1 MDERHIPEEMLG
13 RFLRSEGSR
22 EEARTVVRHLLSGC
36 PQCLEMSR
44 RATSGAGVFAPGGTA
59 GWEEA
64 YEEVFTRALAFV
76 SAEERRLAL
85 EKLRGWALWAELEP
99 LNPPVRFARVETEA
113 RFHIF
118 GLYDRLLEASRWY
131 SRTDPAEAVDV
142 VRLAVLV
149 AERLDA
155 PRLGEEQWADL
166 RAGALAALGNALR
179 IAEDFEEA
187 RQAFDQAWNLLAK
200 GTGDPLE
207 RASLISLEASYR
219 KDVGELELAE
229 SSLEEALEIYR
240 KAAGDSHLQG
250 RILLQMGEIIGHAAP
265 ERGIAHLRKALA
277 LMDFSREPRLELS
290 AQHALAQYLSDS
302 GQPEEALVVL
312 ERARP
317 LYEQFRE
324 ELVQLRLH
332 WLEGKIAARLGELA
346 EAESIFA
353 QLWDELN
360 ARGLHQEVVLVTID
374 LAAVLS
380 RKGETAR
387 AAELASQCF
396 SIMQRWGLHRDAL
409 AAWLVFQDALAHGNA
424 LGNLFERIGGYYRR
438 HWFKPG
444 KLAMS

>member
-13 RFLRSEGSR
+13 RFLRAEGSR
-22 EEARTVVRHLLSGC
+22 EETRRVVRHLLRGC

-44 RATSGAGVFAPGGTA
+44 QATSGVGVFASRGAA

-64 YEEVFTRALAFV
+64 YEEVFARALAF
-76 SAEERRLAL
+76 AGEEERRLAL
-85 EKLRGWALWAELEP
+85 EKVRGWALWAELEP
-99 LNPPVRFARVETEA
+99 LNPPARFARVEAEA
-113 RFHIF
+113 RFHTF
-118 GLYDRLLEASRWY
+118 GLYERLLEASRWY
-131 SRTDPAEAVDV
+131 NRADPAEAVDV

-149 AERLDA
+149 AERLDTA
-155 PRLGEEQWADL
+155 RLGEERWADV
-166 RAGALAALGNALR
+166 RAGAMAALGNALR

-187 RQAFDQAWNLLAK
+187 RQAFDQAWHLLRQ
-200 GTGDPLE
+200 GTGQPLE

-240 KAAGDSHLQG
+240 KAGDSHLQG
-250 RILLQMGEIIGHAAP
+250 RVLLQMGEIVGHAAP
-265 ERGIAHLRKALA
+265 ERGIAHLRRALA
-277 LMDFSREPRLELS
+277 LLDFSREPRLELS

-302 GQPEEALVVL
+302 GQPEEALAVL

-353 QLWDELN
+353 QLWDELH

-374 LAAVLS
+374 LAQVLTA
-380 RKGETAR
+380 KGETAR
-387 AAELASQCF
+387 AAELAGQCF
-396 SIMQRWGLHRDAL
+396 TIMQRWGLHRDAL
-409 AAWLVFQDALAHGNA
+409 AAWLVFQDALAHGSA
-424 LGNLFERIGGYYRR
+424 LETLFERIGGYYRR
-438 HWFKPG
+438 YWHRPG
-444 KLAMS
+444 TLAMG

>member
-44 RATSGAGVFAPGGTA
+44 RATSQAGVFVPGGTA

-99 LNPPVRFARVETEA
+99 LNPPARFARVEAEA
-113 RFHIF
+113 RFHSF
-118 GLYDRLLEASRWY
+118 GLYERLLEASRWY

-142 VRLAVLV
+142 VRLAVQV

-155 PRLGEEQWADL
+155 ARLGKRWADV
-166 RAGALAALGNALR
+166 RAAAMAALGNALR
-179 IAEDFEEA
+179 IAESFEES
-187 RQAFDQAWNLLAK
+187 RQAFDQAWHLLK
-200 GTGDPLE
+200 GGTGDPLE

-229 SSLEEALEIYR
+229 SSLEDALEIYR
-240 KAAGDSHLQG
+240 KAGDSHLQG
-250 RILLQMGEIIGHAAP
+250 RVLLKMGEIIGHADP

-277 LMDFSREPRLELS
+277 LLDFSREPRLELS

-302 GQPEEALVVL
+302 GQPEEALAVL

-332 WLEGKIAARLGELA
+332 WVEGKIAARLGELA

-353 QLWDELN
+353 QLWDELH

-374 LAAVLS
+374 LAQVLTA
-380 RKGETAR
+380 KGETAR

-409 AAWLVFQDALAHGNA
+409 AAWLVFQDALAQGSA
-424 LGNLFERIGGYYRR
+424 LSSLFERIGGYYRR
-438 HWFKPG
+438 YWFRPG
-444 KLAMS
+444 KLVVD

>member
-13 RFLRSEGSR
+13 RFLRAEGSR
-22 EEARTVVRHLLSGC
+22 EETRRVVRHLLRGC

-44 RATSGAGVFAPGGTA
+44 QATSGVGAFASRGAA

-64 YEEVFTRALAFV
+64 YEEVFARALAF
-76 SAEERRLAL
+76 AGEEERRLAL
-85 EKLRGWALWAELEP
+85 EKVRGWALWAELEP
-99 LNPPVRFARVETEA
+99 LNPPARFARVEAEA
-113 RFHIF
+113 RFHTF
-118 GLYDRLLEASRWY
+118 GLYERLLEASRWY
-131 SRTDPAEAVDV
+131 NRADPAEAVDV

-149 AERLDA
+149 AERLDTA
-155 PRLGEEQWADL
+155 RLGEERWADV
-166 RAGALAALGNALR
+166 RAGAMAALGNALR

-187 RQAFDQAWNLLAK
+187 RQAFDQAWHLLRQ
-200 GTGDPLE
+200 GTGQPLE

-240 KAAGDSHLQG
+240 KAGDSHLQG
-250 RILLQMGEIIGHAAP
+250 RVLLQMGEIVGHAAP
-265 ERGIAHLRKALA
+265 ERGIAHLRRALA
-277 LMDFSREPRLELS
+277 LLDFSREPRLELS
-290 AQHALAQYLSDS
+290 AQHALAQFLSDS
-302 GQPEEALVVL
+302 GQPEEALAVL

-353 QLWDELN
+353 QLWDELH

-374 LAAVLS
+374 LAQVLT

-387 AAELASQCF
+387 AAELAGQCF
-396 SIMQRWGLHRDAL
+396 TIMQRWGLHRDAL
-409 AAWLVFQDALAHGNA
+409 AAWLVFQDALAQGSA
-424 LGNLFERIGGYYRR
+424 LETLFERIGGYYRR
-438 HWFKPG
+438 YWHRPG
-444 KLAMS
+444 TLAMG

>member
-1 MDERHIPEEMLG
+1 MDKWHIPEEMLG
-13 RFLRSEGSR
+13 RFLRLEGSR

-44 RATSGAGVFAPGGTA
+44 RATSAAGLFASRGTA
-59 GWEEA
+59 RWEEA
-64 YEEVFTRALAFV
+64 YEEVFARALAFA

-99 LNPPVRFARVETEA
+99 LNPPARFARVEAEA
-113 RFHIF
+113 RFHIL
-118 GLYDRLLEASRWY
+118 GLYERLLEASRWY

-155 PRLGEEQWADL
+155 SRLGEPQRADV
-166 RAGALAALGNALR
+166 RAGAMAALGNALR
-179 IAEDFEEA
+179 IAEDFEES
-187 RQAFDQAWNLLAK
+187 RQAFDRAWHLLRQ

-207 RASLISLEASYR
+207 RAGLISLEASYQ

-240 KAAGDSHLQG
+240 KAGDSHLQG
-250 RILLQMGEIIGHAAP
+250 RILLQMGEIIGHADP
-265 ERGIAHLRKALA
+265 VRGIAHLRKALA
-277 LMDFSREPRLELS
+277 LLDFSREPRLELS
-290 AQHALAQYLSDS
+290 AQHALAQFLSDS
-302 GQPEEALVVL
+302 GQPEEALAVL

-317 LYEQFRE
+317 LYEQFQD

-332 WLEGKIAARLGELA
+332 WLEGKIAARFGELA

-353 QLWDELN
+353 QLWDELH

-374 LAAVLS
+374 LAQVLT

-396 SIMQRWGLHRDAL
+396 SIMQHWGLHRDAL
-409 AAWLVFQDALAHGNA
+409 AAWLVFQDALAHGSA

-438 HWFKPG
+438 YWFRPG
-444 KLAMS
+444 KLAL

>member
-1 MDERHIPEEMLG
+1 MDEWHIPEEMLG

-44 RATSGAGVFAPGGTA
+44 RATSGAGVFASGGRV

-64 YEEVFTRALAFV
+64 YEEVFTRALVFV

-99 LNPPVRFARVETEA
+99 LNPPLRFARVEAEA

-155 PRLGEEQWADL
+155 ARLGKERWADL
-166 RAGALAALGNALR
+166 RAGAMAALGNALR
-179 IAEDFEEA
+179 IAEDFEES
-187 RQAFDQAWNLLAK
+187 RQVFDQVWHLLEQ
-200 GTGDPLE
+200 GTGDLFE

-240 KAAGDSHLQG
+240 KAGDSHLQG
-250 RILLQMGEIIGHAAP
+250 RILLQMGEIVGHADP

-277 LMDFSREPRLELS
+277 LLDFSREPRLELS
-290 AQHALAQYLSDS
+290 AQHALAGFLSDS
-302 GQPEEALVVL
+302 GQPEEALAVL

-353 QLWDELN
+353 QLWDELH

-374 LAAVLS
+374 LAAVLTA
-380 RKGETAR
+380 KGETAR

-409 AAWLVFQDALAHGNA
+409 AAWLVFQDALAHGSA

-438 HWFKPG
+438 YWFRPG
-444 KLAMS
+444 KLTMS